1 MLMRTSYGRGFTLVE
16 VVVVIA
22 VLALLLFVAVPS
34 FASFLQNQQIRVAG
48 DAIVNGLQ
56 VARAEAIRRNL
67 SVQVAVNVPATG
79 WTVSE
84 SASGA
89 LIQSRTHE
97 EGSPNAIVATT
108 PGGAT
113 TITFTPLGGVT
124 SNADGS
130 LPVNQFDLNF
140 NNPGGLACQT
150 VANKAGPRCLRILVT
165 GGGSTRMCDPAVGP
179 TAPPDPRACP

>member
-1 MLMRTSYGRGFTLVE
+1 MRTSSARGFTIVE
-16 VVVVIA
+16 LVVVMA

-34 FASFLQNQQIRVAG
+34 FAGFLRNQQIRVAG
-48 DAIVNGLQ
+48 DAILNGLQ
-56 VARAEAIRRNL
+56 VARVEAMRRNV

-130 LPVNQFDLNF
+130 FPVNQFDVNF

-150 VANKAGPRCLRILVT
+150 PINPAGPRCVRILVS
-165 GGGSTRMCDPAVGP
+165 GGGSTRMCDPAVS
-179 TAPPDPRACP
+179 AIPPNPRACP

>member
-1 MLMRTSYGRGFTLVE
+1 MRTSYARGFTIVE
-16 VVVVIA
+16 LLATLA
-22 VLALLLFVAVPS
+22 VLALLLFVGVPS
-34 FASFLQNQQIRVAG
+34 IGEFMQNQQIRVAG
-48 DAIVNGLQ
+48 DAILNGLQ
-56 VARAEAIRRNL
+56 VARAEAMRRNV

-89 LIQSRTHE
+89 PIQSRTHE
-97 EGSPNAIVATT
+97 EGSRNAIVGTT

-130 LPVNQFDLNF
+130 LPVSQFDINF
-140 NNPGGLACQT
+140 DKPAAVCQT
-150 VANKAGPRCLRILVT
+150 PTSQGVGMRCLRILVS
-165 GGGSTRMCDPAVGP
+165 GGGSTRMCEPGERVFN
-179 TAPPDPRACP
+179 PPSPRACP

>member
-1 MLMRTSYGRGFTLVE
+1 MRTSGFSLIE
-16 VVVVIA
+16 LVVVLA

-34 FASFLQNQQIRVAG
+34 FGSFLQNQQIRVAG

-56 VARAEAIRRNL
+56 VARVEAIRRNL

-89 LIQSRTHE
+89 PIQSRTHE
-97 EGSPNAIVATT
+97 EGSPNAIVGTT

-130 LPVNQFDLNF
+130 LPVNQFDINF
-140 NNPGGLACQT
+140 NNPGVVCQT
-150 VANKAGPRCLRILVT
+150 PTNPAGQRCLRILVS
-165 GGGSTRMCDPAVGP
+165 GGGSTRMCDPAVP
-179 TAPPDPRACP
+179 ATNPPSPRACP

>member
-1 MLMRTSYGRGFTLVE
+1 MRTSYGRGFTLVE
-16 VVVVIA
+16 LVVVLA

-84 SASGA
+84 SDSGA

-97 EGSPNAIVATT
+97 EGSPNAI
-108 PGGAT
+108 
-113 TITFTPLGGVT
+113 
-124 SNADGS
+124 
-130 LPVNQFDLNF
+130 
-140 NNPGGLACQT
+140 
-150 VANKAGPRCLRILVT
+150 
-165 GGGSTRMCDPAVGP
+165 
-179 TAPPDPRACP
+179 

>member
-1 MLMRTSYGRGFTLVE
+1 MRTSYARGFTIIE
-16 VVVVIA
+16 VVVSLA

-34 FASFLQNQQIRVAG
+34 FGRFLQNQQIRVAG
-48 DAIVNGLQ
+48 DAILNGLQ
-56 VARAEAIRRNL
+56 VARAEAMRRNL

-89 LIQSRTHE
+89 PIQSRTHE
-97 EGSPNAIVATT
+97 EGSPNAVVATT
-108 PGGAT
+108 PGGTT

-130 LPVNQFDLNF
+130 LPVSQFDVRF
-140 NNPGGLACQT
+140 DNPGLVCQT
-150 VANKAGPRCLRILVT
+150 TMSQGVGQRCLRILVS
-165 GGGSTRMCDPAVGP
+165 GGGNTRMCDPAVRNDLL
-179 TAPPDPRACP
+179 PPDPRACP